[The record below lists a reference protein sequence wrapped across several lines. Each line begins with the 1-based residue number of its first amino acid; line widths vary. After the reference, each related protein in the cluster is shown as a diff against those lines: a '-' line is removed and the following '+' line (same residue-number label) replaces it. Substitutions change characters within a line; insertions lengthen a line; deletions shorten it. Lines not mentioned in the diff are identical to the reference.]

1 MSHSQHSIAS
11 SLEAMQRLIEVIAQ
25 LRSPTGGCPWDLAQT
40 PQSLIPHVIEE
51 AYETVDAIRG
61 GDQKAIAEELG
72 DLLMQVV
79 LQAQI
84 AQENGDF
91 SLKEVADGI
100 SDKLIRRHPH
110 VFADVNVESVE
121 DVKQNWEE
129 IKAAEKGEAPNLLSK
144 LERYAATLPPLTGGM
159 KISQKAAT
167 AGFEWDDIEGIWDKF
182 EEEVAEFKQAV
193 EHEDRAAQQGELGDV
208 LFTLIN
214 LARWLDL
221 DPSEAL
227 HDTHRK
233 FLKRLKLVASMSD
246 RPLSEYTLEEL
257 EQLWQQAKKRIKE
270 IG

>member
-1 MSHSQHSIAS
+1 MSHSEPSIAS

-25 LRSPTGGCPWDLAQT
+25 LRSPSGGCPWDLAQT
-40 PQSLIPHVIEE
+40 PPSLIPHIIEE

-100 SDKLIRRHPH
+100 SEKLIRRHPH

-121 DVKQNWEE
+121 EVKQNWEE

-144 LERYAATLPPLTGGM
+144 LERYAATLPPLTAGM
-159 KISQKAAT
+159 KISEKAAE
-167 AGFEWDDIEGIWDKF
+167 AGFEWDDMEGVWGKF
-182 EEEVAEFKQAV
+182 EEELAEFKQAV
-193 EHEDRAAQQGELGDV
+193 EYEDKAAQQGELGDV

-214 LARWLDL
+214 VARWLKL

-233 FLKRLKLVASMSD
+233 FLKRLKIVAQMSD

-257 EQLWQQAKKRIKE
+257 DQLWQKAKDQLKTT
-270 IG
+270 G